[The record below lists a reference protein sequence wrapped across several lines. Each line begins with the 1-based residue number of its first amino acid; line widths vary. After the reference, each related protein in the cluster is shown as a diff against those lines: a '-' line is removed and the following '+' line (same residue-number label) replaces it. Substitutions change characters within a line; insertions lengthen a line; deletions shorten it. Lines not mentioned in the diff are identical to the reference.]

1 MLAQLPRTP
10 DPHWSRLDS
19 ADGTRALDRYAI
31 EQAGIAGETL
41 MQRAGEAA
49 FALLRQRWPEA
60 RRLLICCGGGNNG
73 GDGYVVAA
81 LARQAGLS
89 PMLLA
94 MTPRDA
100 LKGDARTMADRAA
113 EVPQVNLASLP
124 AALRGA
130 DLVVDALLGTG
141 ADKPVREPL
150 AAVID
155 AINASARPVLA
166 LDLPSGLHADSG
178 RPLGV
183 AVRASATITFI
194 GVKQGL
200 LTGAGL
206 DHAGALSFNHLGVP
220 LSVYQRVPPAALCPN
235 PSWLPALLPPRLRA
249 GHKGLYG
256 HVLVIGGDHGYAGA
270 AMMAA
275 QAALR
280 CGAGLVSVAT
290 RAQHV
295 SAFLTRQPELM
306 VRGVD
311 TRDDLQPL
319 LDKASVLVVGP
330 GLGQDKWGQVMLD
343 AALASGLPAVL
354 DADAINLLAG
364 HSERPQRADLV
375 WTPHPGEAA
384 RLLGQSAASVQQDRF
399 AALDALCQHTGGTVL
414 LKGVGTLINHA
425 DARQPPVLIR
435 QGNPGMASGGM
446 GDVLSGIIGALLG
459 QGLSPR
465 EAAAG
470 GGLLHALAGDQ
481 VAARQGER
489 GMAATD
495 LLAELP
501 ALINDQTH
509 GQGAA

>member
-1 MLAQLPRTP
+1 MLAQLPLTP

-19 ADGTRALDRYAI
+19 AEGTRSLDRHAI
-31 EQAGIAGETL
+31 QQAGIPGATL

-60 RRLLICCGGGNNG
+60 RRILICCGGGNNG

-94 MTPRDA
+94 MTPQES
-100 LKGDARTMADRAA
+100 LKGDARTMCERAA
-113 EVPQVNLASLP
+113 DVPQVNQASLP

-155 AINASARPVLA
+155 AINTSNRPVLA
-166 LDLPSGLHADSG
+166 LDLPSGLHADTG
-178 RPLGV
+178 QPLGV
-183 AVRASATITFI
+183 AVRATATITFI

-200 LTGAGL
+200 LTGAGPDL
-206 DHAGALSFNHLGVP
+206 AGALSFDRLGVP
-220 LSVYQRVPPAALCPN
+220 VSVFQRVPPAVMCPN
-235 PSWLPALLPPRLRA
+235 PSWLSALLPPRLRA

-280 CGAGLVSVAT
+280 SGAGLVSVAT
-290 RAQHV
+290 RAAHV
-295 SAFLTRQPELM
+295 GAFLTRQPELM

-311 TRDDLQPL
+311 TRDALQPL
-319 LDKASVLVVGP
+319 LDQASVLVVGP
-330 GLGQDKWGQVMLD
+330 GLGQDKWGQLLLEV
-343 AALASGLPAVL
+343 ALASGLPAVL
-354 DADAINLLAG
+354 DADAINLLAAQG
-364 HSERPQRADLV
+364 NPVQRADVV

-384 RLLGQSAASVQQDRF
+384 RLLQQPAAEVQRDRF
-399 AALDALCQHTGGTVL
+399 AALRTLCQHTGGTVL
-414 LKGVGTLINHA
+414 LKGVGTVIS
-425 DARQPPVLIR
+425 DAGDQAPILIR

-446 GDVLSGIIGALLG
+446 GDVLSGMIGALLG
-459 QGLSPR
+459 QGLPPR

-470 GGLLHALAGDQ
+470 GALLHGLAGDR

-501 ALINDQTH
+501 ALIN
-509 GQGAA
+509 GQSMA